1 MLRPVDPASHPT
13 TFERFVIAPLNQV
26 AKIAL
31 AILKSV
37 GAILAMPFQAIHRQF
52 VNQKGSAIGKIEKQ
66 LKDLQRDRIK
76 LQSEIR
82 LISLS
87 LHSLKLDIKCFMTR
101 LQRGLQAFSYH
112 DYAFKSVDK
121 QQDEAFFGRLKI
133 ETNEPIESLK
143 EKLTELEQYVES
155 LENRKIYK
163 SEDSLRL
170 SENHQAVIDQKGG
183 RLQWDPKRMELFEKL
198 NKDLSQDSLQ
208 TSDLFAQLLELESYQ
223 RELKAGFPSETN
235 YSQAVQK
242 LISGLKEELTK
253 AAECIEEL
261 KKTLQEFRAYN
272 ERDFV
277 DRFVKFKSSVDSLE
291 NYTDNVACFVAS
303 TTPYN
308 PSEHRYLKKFR
319 ELLTPSMPL
328 LNATHAT
335 GDEIVATREP
345 SSLGGG
351 QAADL
356 QEGCRELLTPSMPL
370 LDATH
375 ATGDEIV
382 AASEPSPLG
391 GGEAADLQE
400 GCREL
405 LTPSKPLLN
414 ATHATEDEIVAAIE
428 PSSLGGG
435 QAADL
440 QEGSDGFPV
449 LSRRQ
454 QDSVPRK
461 RGSNKQHNRA
471 IHNS

>member
-1 MLRPVDPASHPT
+1 
-13 TFERFVIAPLNQV
+13 LNQV

-31 AILKSV
+31 MILKSV
-37 GAILAMPFQAIHRQF
+37 GAVLAMPFQAIHRQF

-76 LQSEIR
+76 IQSEIAV
-82 LISLS
+82 ISLN
-87 LHSLKLDIKCFMTR
+87 LHSLKLNIKCFMTR
-101 LQRGLQAFSYH
+101 LQRGLQTLSYH
-112 DYAFKSVDK
+112 DYAFKSVDRE
-121 QQDEAFFGRLKI
+121 QDEAFFGRPKI

-143 EKLTELEQYVES
+143 EKLIELEQYVES

-183 RLQWDPKRMELFEKL
+183 RLQWDPKRTELFEKL
-198 NKDLSQDSLQ
+198 NEDLNQESLQ
-208 TSDLFAQLLELESYQ
+208 TLDLFAKSFEKLENYQ
-223 RELKAGFPSETN
+223 REVKAGFPSETN
-235 YSQAVQK
+235 CSQAVQK
-242 LISGLKEELTK
+242 LISGLKEEFAK
-253 AAECIEEL
+253 VAECIEEL

-272 ERDFV
+272 QRDFV

-308 PSEHRYLKKFR
+308 SGEHEYLKKFR

-328 LNATHAT
+328 LDATHAT
-335 GDEIVATREP
+335 EDAIVAASEP
-345 SSLGGG
+345 SPLGCGE
-351 QAADL
+351 AADL

-375 ATGDEIV
+375 ATEDAIV
-382 AASEPSPLG
+382 AASEPSSLG

-400 GCREL
+400 G
-405 LTPSKPLLN
+405 
-414 ATHATEDEIVAAIE
+414 
-428 PSSLGGG
+428 
-435 QAADL
+435 
-440 QEGSDGFPV
+440 SDDYPV

-454 QDSVPRK
+454 QDTVPRK

-471 IHNS
+471 IRNP

>member
-1 MLRPVDPASHPT
+1 
-13 TFERFVIAPLNQV
+13 LNQV

-37 GAILAMPFQAIHRQF
+37 GAVLAMPFQAIHRQF

-76 LQSEIR
+76 LQSEIN
-82 LISLS
+82 LISLN
-87 LHSLKLDIKCFMTR
+87 LHSLKLNVKCFMTR
-101 LQRGLQAFSYH
+101 LQRELQAFSYH

-121 QQDEAFFGRLKI
+121 QQDEAFFGRLNI

-143 EKLTELEQYVES
+143 EKLIELEQYVES

-183 RLQWDPKRMELFEKL
+183 RLQWDPKRTELFEKL
-198 NKDLSQDSLQ
+198 NEDLNQESLQ
-208 TSDLFAQLLELESYQ
+208 TLDLFAQSFEKLESYQ
-223 RELKAGFPSETN
+223 RDVKAGFPSETN
-235 YSQAVQK
+235 CSQRVQK
-242 LISGLKEELTK
+242 LISGLKEEFAK
-253 AAECIEEL
+253 VAECIEEL

-308 PSEHRYLKKFR
+308 SGEHEYLKK
-319 ELLTPSMPL
+319 
-328 LNATHAT
+328 
-335 GDEIVATREP
+335 
-345 SSLGGG
+345 
-351 QAADL
+351 
-356 QEGCRELLTPSMPL
+356 CRELLTPSKPL

-391 GGEAADLQE
+391 GGEAADPQDGCRDLLTTSMPLLDATHATGDAIVAASEPSPLGGGEAADLQE
-400 GCREL
+400 GWREL
-405 LTPSKPLLN
+405 LTPSMPLLD
-414 ATHATEDEIVAAIE
+414 ATHATEDAIVATRE

-440 QEGSDGFPV
+440 QQGSDDFPA
-449 LSRRQ
+449 LSRMQ
-454 QDSVPRK
+454 QHSVPRK
-461 RGSNKQHNRA
+461 PGSNRQHNRA
-471 IHNS
+471 IHNP